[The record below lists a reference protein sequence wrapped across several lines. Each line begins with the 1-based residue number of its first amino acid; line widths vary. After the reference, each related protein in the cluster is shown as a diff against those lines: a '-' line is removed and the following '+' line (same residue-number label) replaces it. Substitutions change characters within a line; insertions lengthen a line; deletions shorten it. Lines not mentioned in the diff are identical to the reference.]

1 MTTPVSNA
9 NSSYYDPNAQ
19 FSPIDGSAP
28 SSASSGPSPEPP
40 PPREVT
46 IPPVVITGDAGAQQL
61 VKQHDVA
68 HRAPDCSLEGKNA
81 ALSCA
86 KAGIAAA
93 GGALLS
99 TTVVGAAVGA
109 AATFVEA
116 ISCGKDLR
124 TFYDCKTQ

>member
-9 NSSYYDPNAQ
+9 NSSFYDPNAQ
-19 FSPIDGSAP
+19 FSPIDGSAT
-28 SSASSGPSPEPP
+28 SASPDAP
-40 PPREVT
+40 PPREITV
-46 IPPVVITGDAGAQQL
+46 PPVVVTGDAGAQHL
-61 VKQHDVA
+61 VKQHDA
-68 HRAPDCSLEGKNA
+68 ARQAPDCSLEGKNA

-86 KAGIAAA
+86 KAGVAAA

-99 TTVVGAAVGA
+99 TTLVGTAVGA

-124 TFYDCKTQ
+124 TYYDCKTQ